1 MDVIKQ
7 KDSKK
12 MLAYFDCI
20 GGISGDMT
28 LGAFIDLGVPVE
40 WLQETL
46 HGISL
51 TGFKLKASSVNKGS
65 IQATQVQVETHLQEH
80 SLNYFGIKELI
91 EASPLSQKVK
101 ENSLGAFLKIAEA
114 EAKIHGISID
124 KVHFHEVGAVDA
136 IVDIVGAALCVEYL
150 KIEKIMASK
159 LPMGRG
165 FVNCQHGKLPVPAP
179 ATLSILKGLPV
190 YGIDID
196 FETVTPTGAAIV
208 TTFAESFEV
217 LPDMII
223 EKIGYGAGMS
233 DFDPIPNVLRIVLGA
248 EGATQS
254 VFRGDCSTDT
264 IAVVETSVDDMN
276 PEFFG
281 FVMERLFENGAL
293 DVYWAPIFMKKNRPG
308 TLIQVLC
315 PIERQDKIIRRI
327 LTETTSTGVRHYEM
341 QRVKLQ
347 RKMMKLDSSFGQI
360 PVKQIKDFKGELR
373 MVPEYEVCRKIAREK
388 NLPIRVVYDT
398 IAHEARL
405 SLTDQK
411 IEEKK

>member
-1 MDVIKQ
+1 MTQ
-7 KDSKK
+7 KDSQK

-65 IQATQVQVETHLQEH
+65 IQATQVQVETHSQKH
-80 SLNYFGIKELI
+80 SRNYYGIKELI
-91 EASPLSQKVK
+91 EASPLSLKVK

-179 ATLSILKGLPV
+179 ATLSILKGIPV
-190 YGIDID
+190 YGIDIG

-208 TTFAESFEV
+208 STFAESFEV

-233 DFDPIPNVLRIVLGA
+233 DFDPIPNVLRIVLGS
-248 EGATQS
+248 EGAPQPA
-254 VFRGDCSTDT
+254 FKGDCSTDT

-281 FVMERLFENGAL
+281 FVMERLFEDGAL
-293 DVYWAPIFMKKNRPG
+293 DVYWTPVFMKKNRPG

-315 PIERQDKIIRRI
+315 PLERQDEIIRRI

-347 RKMMKLDSSFGQI
+347 RKVMKLDSSFGQI
-360 PVKQIKDFKGELR
+360 TVKQIKDLKGEVR
-373 MVPEYEVCRKIAREK
+373 MVPEYDVCRKIAREK
-388 NLPIRVVYDT
+388 NLPIRVVYDA
-398 IAHEARL
+398 IAHDARL
-405 SLTDQK
+405 SLTGQK
-411 IEEKK
+411 IEEEK

>member
-1 MDVIKQ
+1 MNMRTP

-46 HGISL
+46 YGIPL
-51 TGFKLKASSVNKGS
+51 TDFKLKASSVNKGS
-65 IQATQVQVETHLQEH
+65 IQATQVQVETHSQQH
-80 SLNYFGIKELI
+80 SRNYFVIKDLI

-101 ENSLGAFLKIAEA
+101 ANSLGAFLKIAAA

-124 KVHFHEVGAVDA
+124 KVHFHEVGAIDA

-159 LPMGRG
+159 LPLGRG

-179 ATLSILKGLPV
+179 ATLSILKGIPV
-190 YGIDID
+190 YGIDIG

-208 TTFAESFEV
+208 STLAESFEV
-217 LPDMII
+217 FPDMII

-233 DFDPIPNVLRIVLGA
+233 DFDPIPNVLRIVLGM
-248 EGATQS
+248 EGIPPPA
-254 VFRGDCSTDT
+254 FKRDCLTDT

-281 FVMERLFENGAL
+281 FVMERLFEDGAL
-293 DVYWAPIFMKKNRPG
+293 DVYWAPVFMKKNRPG

-315 PIERQDKIIRRI
+315 PIERRDEIIRRI
-327 LTETTSTGVRHYEM
+327 TDKFSDGSLDFLDGITCDYPNWWFNVRKSNTEP
-341 QRVKLQ
+341 L
-347 RKMMKLDSSFGQI
+347 L
-360 PVKQIKDFKGELR
+360 
-373 MVPEYEVCRKIAREK
+373 
-388 NLPIRVVYDT
+388 RVV
-398 IAHEARL
+398 IEADNEETLDVGKNRL
-405 SLTDQK
+405 LAV
-411 IEEKK
+411 IG